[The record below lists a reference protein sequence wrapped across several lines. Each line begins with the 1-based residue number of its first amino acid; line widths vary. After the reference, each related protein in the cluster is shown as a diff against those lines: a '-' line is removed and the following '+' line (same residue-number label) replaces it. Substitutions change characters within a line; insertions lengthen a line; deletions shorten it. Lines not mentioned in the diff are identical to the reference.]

1 MEYESNPDEAY
12 LDRNLCVQVMARMAQ
27 KLGYNVGIKENGDWP
42 ILYIDLPTGQVSWH
56 ILKADIAG
64 IFPEYHKEWDGHD
77 VECKRKRLVEF
88 IKNEEGE
95 NDMNKEEFVKKWG
108 HLFNLIKDLSSSQEE
123 GSLVEDNVPVMML
136 RDALLVIENEKESE

>member
-1 MEYESNPDEAY
+1 MGYESKPDEAY
-12 LDRNLCVQVMARMAQ
+12 LDRNLCVQVIARMAQ

-56 ILKADIAG
+56 LPLKEIVG
-64 IFPEYHKEWDGHD
+64 NFSEYSMEWDNHD
-77 VECKRKRLVEF
+77 VECKRNRLVEF
-88 IKNEEGE
+88 IKSEEDE

-108 HLFNLIKDLSSSQEE
+108 HLFSMVKDLSSSQEE

-136 RDALLVIENEKESE
+136 RDAISVIEDDREVI